1 MAFQIVRNDLA
12 RVVADAIVIPA
23 NPPAK
28 IGGGTELSI
37 YEAAGREKLLAA
49 RQEIGELKPGEVAA
63 TEAFDLP
70 AKILIHAV
78 SAVWSGGDGDET
90 KILRE
95 CYRKSLELAR
105 EKNCQSIAFPL
116 LGTGTNRIPKEKS
129 LLAAVAT
136 IEKFLSTN
144 EMDVSLVIF
153 GQKTFEL
160 AENFFDVIDSVTDE
174 QIEREILQR
183 EYSGRR
189 RQAMLDA
196 EYETRNEKFSPRDER
211 PQRIDLPKNFVAE
224 YTDEILLSEVLNVWG
239 QNINVELY
247 KLVDNFCYA
256 NKISKKLFY
265 TQANVEKKVFYD
277 AINLKKKLRPTKKIL
292 FAMILTLKLSVP
304 DALKILARAEYFLS
318 NTNETDAVVYNS
330 LRKKNFDVDAVND
343 ELYEKNLEL
352 IGSN

>member
-1 MAFQIVRNDLA
+1 MALNVIRANLVH
-12 RVVADAIVIPA
+12 VTADAIVIPA

-28 IGGGTELSI
+28 IGGGTESSI
-37 YEAAGREKLLAA
+37 YEAAGAQKLLAA
-49 RQEIGELKPGEVAA
+49 RQKIGDLQPGEVAA

-78 SAVWSGGDGDET
+78 SSVWSGDGDEM
-90 KILRE
+90 KILRD

-105 EKNCQSIAFPL
+105 ERDCRSIAFPL
-116 LGTGTNRIPKEKS
+116 LGTGTNRVPKEKA
-129 LLAAVAT
+129 LLAATAT
-136 IEKFLSTN
+136 IQKFLETHD
-144 EMDVSLVIF
+144 MDVSLVIF

-183 EYSGRR
+183 EYSGR

-318 NTNETDAVVYNS
+318 NTNETDVVVYNS
-330 LRKKNFDVDAVND
+330 LRKKIFDVDAVND

>member
-1 MAFQIVRNDLA
+1 MTAGTAFCCWA
-12 RVVADAIVIPA
+12 G
-23 NPPAK
+23 PAK

-37 YEAAGREKLLAA
+37 YEAAGRDKLLAA
-49 RQEIGELKPGEVAA
+49 RQEIGDLQPGEVAA
-63 TEAFDLP
+63 TEAFNLP

-105 EKNCQSIAFPL
+105 EKNCRSIAFPL

-136 IEKFLSTN
+136 IEKFLSAN
-144 EMDVSLVIF
+144 EMDVTLVIF

-160 AENFFDVIDSVTDE
+160 AENFFDGIDTAIDE
-174 QIEREILQR
+174 QSEAEIFQR
-183 EYSGRR
+183 EYSERR
-189 RQAMLDA
+189 RRIP
-196 EYETRNEKFSPRDER
+196 ERNFPREER

-224 YTDEILLSEVLNVWG
+224 YTDENILREVLGVWG
-239 QNINVELY
+239 QNINAELY

-256 NKISKKLFY
+256 NKISKKTFY
-265 TQANVEKKVFYD
+265 TRANVEKKVFYD

-292 FAMILTLKLSVP
+292 FAIILTLKLSIA

-318 NTNETDAVVYNS
+318 SGNEIDSIVCDA

-352 IGSN
+352 LGSN

>member
-1 MAFQIVRNDLA
+1 MFQVVRNDLA
-12 RVVADAIVIPA
+12 CVVADAIVIPA

-49 RQEIGELKPGEVAA
+49 RQEIGDLQPGEVAA

-90 KILRE
+90 KILRD
-95 CYRKSLELAR
+95 CYKKSLELAR
-105 EKNCQSIAFPL
+105 EKNCRSIAFPL
-116 LGTGTNRIPKEKS
+116 LGTGTNQIPKEKS

-144 EMDVSLVIF
+144 EMDVTLVIF

-160 AENFFDVIDSVTDE
+160 AENFFDVIDSVIDE
-174 QIEREILQR
+174 QAEKEILQR
-183 EYSGRR
+183 EYSDRR
-189 RQAMLDA
+189 RRLL
-196 EYETRNEKFSPRDER
+196 ERNFPREER
-211 PQRIDLPKNFVAE
+211 PQRIDLPKKFFVE
-224 YTDEILLSEVLNVWG
+224 YTDENLLREVLNVWG
-239 QNINVELY
+239 QNINAEIY

-256 NKISKKLFY
+256 NKLTKKDFY
-265 TQANVEKKVFYD
+265 TRASVDKKVFYD
-277 AINLKKKLRPTKKIL
+277 AINLKKTLRPTKKIL
-292 FAMILTLKLSVP
+292 FAIILTLKLSVA
-304 DALKILARAEYFLS
+304 DALKLLARAEYFLS
-318 NTNETDAVVYNS
+318 NGNEIDVIVYNA
-330 LRKKNFDVDAVND
+330 LRKKIFDVDAVND
-343 ELYEKNLEL
+343 ELSEKKLEY